1 MKTTLV
7 IMAAG
12 IGSRFGGGIKQ
23 LEPVGVNGEII
34 MDYSIFDA
42 MEAGFDKIIFVI
54 RKDIEKDF
62 MEVIGNRIEKVCAD
76 RGVEVAYAFQ
86 SMDNLPC
93 GFVKPENRKKPFG
106 TGQAIL
112 ACDGLIDGPFAV
124 INADDYY
131 GKEAYVQLH
140 KFLSASDADHPND
153 YCMAGFILKNTL
165 SDNGGVTRGICEV
178 NEEGY
183 LTHVVETKNIVKEG
197 GNACV
202 DGRVLAPETYTSM
215 NMWGLTPQFMD
226 ILRDGFAAFLKDAFE
241 KGQAESAE
249 YLLPTI
255 IGDLLAENKVTVR
268 VLPTHDKWFGV
279 TYKEDKASVTESF
292 RDLIARGV
300 YKEKLFS

>member
-1 MKTTLV
+1 
-7 IMAAG
+7 MARNDKYVRSVEQMSRADQREARTG
-12 IGSRFGGGIKQ
+12 MRQSFGAMIAKIAIGLMF
-23 LEPVGVNGEII
+23 
-34 MDYSIFDA
+34 IFIC
-42 MEAGFDKIIFVI
+42 FD
-54 RKDIEKDF
+54 DSE
-62 MEVIGNRIEKVCAD
+62 
-76 RGVEVAYAFQ
+76 
-86 SMDNLPC
+86 
-93 GFVKPENRKKPFG
+93 
-106 TGQAIL
+106 
-112 ACDGLIDGPFAV
+112 DGLSFGATMVGICMGGALLAWGLLPYLGARRKRREKQAAEEAARTAQ
-124 INADDYY
+124 ILNAP
-131 GKEAYVQLH
+131 LH
-140 KFLSASDADHPND
+140 KF
-153 YCMAGFILKNTL
+153 